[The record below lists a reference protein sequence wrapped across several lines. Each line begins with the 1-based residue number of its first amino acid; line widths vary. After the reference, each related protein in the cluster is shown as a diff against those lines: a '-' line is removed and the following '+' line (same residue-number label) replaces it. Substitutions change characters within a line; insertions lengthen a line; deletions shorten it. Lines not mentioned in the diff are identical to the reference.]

1 MDVSHFLTD
10 IEGFV
15 RDDGAIA
22 VAVVLFLEAIGVPL
36 PGESLLIFSGILA
49 GKGELAPASLF
60 AAAWVGAVAGDNA
73 GFLIGRFVGRR
84 LILHHGARVG
94 LTAARYEKVE
104 AAFTRYGPATV
115 AAARFVAV
123 LRQLNGLVAGTGGM
137 AWRRFAIFDAL
148 GAALWVAVWGG
159 GAYLFGGALES
170 RLVPFAEHVAAH
182 VGAPTLLAAAG
193 LVLIVVAG
201 VFVLRRRR

>member
-1 MDVSHFLTD
+1 MDVSHLLAD

-15 RDDGAIA
+15 RADGA
-22 VAVVLFLEAIGVPL
+22 VAVAVILFLEAVGMPL

-49 GKGELAPASLF
+49 GKGELAPATLF
-60 AAAWVGAVAGDNA
+60 VAAWVGAIAGDNA

-84 LILHHGARVG
+84 LILHYGARIG

-104 AAFTRYGPATV
+104 AAFTRYGPVTV
-115 AAARFVAV
+115 AFARFVAV

-137 AWRRFAIFDAL
+137 EWRRFVVFDAL
-148 GAALWVAVWGG
+148 GAAAWVAVWGG
-159 GAYLFGGALES
+159 GSYLFGSALES

-182 VGAPTLLAAAG
+182 VGAPTLLAAGG
-193 LVLIVVAG
+193 LVLIVVAA

>member
-1 MDVSHFLTD
+1 MDVSHLLTD

-15 RDDGAIA
+15 RADGAIA
-22 VAVVLFLEAIGVPL
+22 VAVIVFLEAIGAPL

-60 AAAWVGAVAGDNA
+60 AAAWIGAIAGDNA
-73 GFLIGRFVGRR
+73 GFLIGRFVGRG
-84 LILHHGARVG
+84 LILRHGVRVG
-94 LTAARYEKVE
+94 LTPARYETVE
-104 AAFTRYGPATV
+104 AAFARYGPVTV
-115 AAARFVAV
+115 AFARFVAV

-137 AWRRFAIFDAL
+137 DWRRFAIFDAL
-148 GAALWVAVWGG
+148 GAAVWVAVWGG
-159 GAYLFGGALES
+159 GSYLFGGALES

-182 VGAPTLLAAAG
+182 VGAPTLLAAGG
-193 LVLIVVAG
+193 LLLLVVAA